1 MPQTYLTT
9 STDNPADSSVGVFR
23 NSFTKQ
29 WDPTSSIRPHETH
42 GLEALAF
49 GWAHEAGGTMVAA
62 DRPANES
69 EARILQT
76 RVISHFLVDSMPDSV
91 LEGVFDEILGAWE
104 DYQISLSRP
113 VLEPA
118 TTRRVNARIR
128 NRFERPTFEIVEE

>member
-1 MPQTYLTT
+1 
-9 STDNPADSSVGVFR
+9 
-23 NSFTKQ
+23 
-29 WDPTSSIRPHETH
+29 
-42 GLEALAF
+42 
-49 GWAHEAGGTMVAA
+49 MVAI
-62 DRPANES
+62 DRPADES

-118 TTRRVNARIR
+118 TTRRVNVRVR
-128 NRFERPTFEIVEE
+128 NRFERPTCEIVEE

>member
-1 MPQTYLTT
+1 MLQQYLTT
-9 STDNPADSSVGVFR
+9 STENPADSSIGVFR
-23 NSFTKQ
+23 KSFIRQ
-29 WDPTSSIRPHETH
+29 WDPALSRLQHETH

-62 DRPANES
+62 DRPADES

-91 LEGVFDEILGAWE
+91 LEGLFEEIVRAWE

-113 VLEPA
+113 ALEPA
-118 TTRRVNARIR
+118 TTRRVNVRVR